1 MGDSSLR
8 GKYHVRKPLA
18 FRTSRKMRFYRW
30 RPHGRTHLPNKAVF
44 VCARFFVAS
53 AEQHSKISER
63 APRSGN
69 AATLRTHQVESRH
82 AGCATPGAFRHRKHA
97 HERRARAPLCQL
109 IRRSAVPACMKRS
122 GAGLPLCTWSGC
134 GGRLNGVA
142 VVTGKRGGG
151 GDAAH
156 CALSRCARINVTACW
171 LQQCCRVHWARPNL
185 HG

>member
-1 MGDSSLR
+1 M
-8 GKYHVRKPLA
+8 A
-18 FRTSRKMRFYRW
+18 FRTSRKKRFSRW
-30 RPHGRTHLPNKAVF
+30 RPARRTHLPNKAVF
-44 VCARFFVAS
+44 VCARFPLS
-53 AEQHSKISER
+53 RPLSNSKISQR
-63 APRSGN
+63 APRSGK

-109 IRRSAVPACMKRS
+109 FRRLAPPACMKRS

-134 GGRLNGVA
+134 GGRLNGLT
-142 VVTGKRGGG
+142 VTTVKRRGG
-151 GDAAH
+151 GDAPH
-156 CALSRCARINVTACW
+156 CAVSRCASINGKACW